1 MLYTVKMVVG
11 ENIINVGHTNCITEA
26 NLMLNTVTENGS
38 EAWICDN
45 IQEIMV
51 G

>member
-1 MLYTVKMVVG
+1 MRYTVKLAVG
-11 ENIINVGHTNCITEA
+11 QNIMNVGNTNCSTEA
-26 NLMLNTVTENGS
+26 ELMLKAVSENGS

-45 IQEIMV
+45 LQEILV